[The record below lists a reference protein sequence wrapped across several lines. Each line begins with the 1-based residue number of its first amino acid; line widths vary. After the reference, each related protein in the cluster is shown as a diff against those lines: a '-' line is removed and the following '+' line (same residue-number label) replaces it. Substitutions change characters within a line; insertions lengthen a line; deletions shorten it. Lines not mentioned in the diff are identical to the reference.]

1 MFGMSWADTFR
12 VLLMG
17 LFILVCI
24 AITIVVL
31 MQESK
36 QTGLS
41 GAISGAADTYWGK
54 NKGRSM
60 EGKLVKRSEEH
71 TSELQS
77 HHDLKDTCNRIYC
90 YCCYI
95 EY

>member
-41 GAISGAADTYWGK
+41 GAISGAADTY
-54 NKGRSM
+54 R
-60 EGKLVKRSEEH
+60 VRI
-71 TSELQS
+71 
-77 HHDLKDTCNRIYC
+77 KDVQ
-90 YCCYI
+90 
-95 EY
+95 